1 MVREAN
7 RKVRTSNNL
16 EEKAIHGFGDALEPN
31 PSLL

>member
-7 RKVRTSNNL
+7 RKVRTSNKL
-16 EEKAIHGFGDALEPN
+16 EKKAVHGSGDALESN